1 MAKKTQY
8 TQPESRELSIAD
20 LRKAITNIGRRI
32 DDLRQFD
39 VNTVTER
46 FDAKTQALK
55 DKANSTLADIFG
67 HGTVEYRK
75 YDIPKL
81 EDLPMIISRK
91 YHLQEVI
98 RATKKGINN
107 AVIKLKSLKETLQEK
122 LEDEHEDESSSQT
135 VSTATPDYSDSK
147 EVFIVHGQDNEAK
160 LAVDSFIKKLD
171 LKPVILHEKPN
182 EGRTIIEKFEKHSKV
197 GFAVVLMT
205 PDDVGALAKDKDKLN
220 PRARQNVILELGFFL
235 GKLGRKHVCALY
247 KEGVEMP
254 SDYDGVLFIPMD
266 KNDGWKLSLAREI
279 QAAGIDIDMN
289 KAL

>member
-55 DKANSTLADIFG
+55 DKVNSTLADIFG

-122 LEDEHEDESSSQT
+122 LEDEHEDESSS
-135 VSTATPDYSDSK
+135 
-147 EVFIVHGQDNEAK
+147 
-160 LAVDSFIKKLD
+160 
-171 LKPVILHEKPN
+171 
-182 EGRTIIEKFEKHSKV
+182 
-197 GFAVVLMT
+197 
-205 PDDVGALAKDKDKLN
+205 
-220 PRARQNVILELGFFL
+220 
-235 GKLGRKHVCALY
+235 
-247 KEGVEMP
+247 
-254 SDYDGVLFIPMD
+254 
-266 KNDGWKLSLAREI
+266 
-279 QAAGIDIDMN
+279 
-289 KAL
+289 